1 MNSNIRNT
9 NKNMGKIVSKFQI
22 DMLYGKP
29 VIKMLDNL
37 NSIAK
42 SIIVVESDSLSRNI
56 DQVLSHVYDEHKSF
70 REGFAPVKF
79 GNLWGYVNLTLK
91 DVLSLQYNEA
101 YPVREGFAL
110 VNKEDKYYFWKMNET
125 PIVQWNEQG
134 YEKASPFCN
143 GLALVKRDG
152 LYGYLSNVEKN
163 KEEIP
168 CQYEDACDFDTVYPY
183 AVIKL
188 NGKYGMINKSGEII
202 LEPIF
207 DFYSSEAM
215 YDPNSKKWYNA
226 IIRGKRYRLNPDA
239 TYVEIEK

>member
-1 MNSNIRNT
+1 MKVLLR
-9 NKNMGKIVSKFQI
+9 
-22 DMLYGKP
+22 
-29 VIKMLDNL
+29 L
-37 NSIAK
+37 NSEIC
-42 SIIVVESDSLSRNI
+42 
-56 DQVLSHVYDEHKSF
+56 
-70 REGFAPVKF
+70 G
-79 GNLWGYVNLTLK
+79 GYVNLTLK

-125 PIVQWNEQG
+125 PIVQWNERG

-188 NGKYGMINKSGEII
+188 NGKNGMKN
-202 LEPIF
+202 
-207 DFYSSEAM
+207 
-215 YDPNSKKWYNA
+215 
-226 IIRGKRYRLNPDA
+226 
-239 TYVEIEK
+239 